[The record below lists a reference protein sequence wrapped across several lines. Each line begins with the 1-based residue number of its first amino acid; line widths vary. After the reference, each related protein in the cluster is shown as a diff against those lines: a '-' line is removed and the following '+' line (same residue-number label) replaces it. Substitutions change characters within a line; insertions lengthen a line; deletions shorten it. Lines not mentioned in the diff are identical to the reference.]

1 MLGSYIIGGSKAG
14 ATAAAVWAAHR
25 TLPLNVTGYGRLVGA
40 SIEAAQRFRNFL
52 KKLKFNVKGKEVD
65 VYPLDNPDFNMVD
78 WVLKINGETSLEK
91 TNELN
96 EKCLTSHQC
105 TIVTFTQID
114 SLPPTLSLEKIHMA
128 IHQFHLSRRWALPK
142 MNGTKLVL

>member
-1 MLGSYIIGGSKAG
+1 M
-14 ATAAAVWAAHR
+14 
-25 TLPLNVTGYGRLVGA
+25 
-40 SIEAAQRFRNFL
+40 
-52 KKLKFNVKGKEVD
+52 KFNVKGKEVD

-96 EKCLTSHQC
+96 EKMFDFSSMYDSH
-105 TIVTFTQID
+105 VY
-114 SLPPTLSLEKIHMA
+114 
-128 IHQFHLSRRWALPK
+128 QFHLSRRWALPK